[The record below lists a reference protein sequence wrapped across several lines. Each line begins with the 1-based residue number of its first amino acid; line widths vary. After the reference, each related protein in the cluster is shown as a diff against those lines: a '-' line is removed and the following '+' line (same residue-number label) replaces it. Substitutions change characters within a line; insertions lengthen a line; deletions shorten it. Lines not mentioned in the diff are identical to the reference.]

1 MACST
6 YIHNDPTGGSKYVSG
21 TTCTG
26 AVVNYTLTFG
36 QSVCMDDYLPLTL
49 ENGLTNLGECIGV
62 TPTPTPS
69 PVTYCIT
76 SGKTFN
82 SVDYY
87 CGFNGVTYQNV
98 YGNITLSVPGS
109 QHPDYS
115 ITLTNGVDFS
125 IVSIPN
131 GQTFTEYVYPQ
142 VIYST
147 GNGVCDMQ
155 NFNDWYIYTA
165 NTSICIPPT
174 PTPTSTPPATPTNTP
189 TKTVTPTPSITPYAV
204 CPQQMLL
211 SNNTTL
217 PELDGTY
224 NRIYSY
230 TGGTFSYGYVDLI
243 GSYYYL
249 IPGSYSGN
257 NYPVFVST
265 NTTPPFNPVTL
276 AYNAVVG
283 AWSIFEGNMSVGNS
297 GTDLG
302 SPFTS
307 STISI
312 SGIVY
317 PSSGQK
323 YDYYS
328 PGTNL
333 LYLAYPSSCPTP
345 TPTASSTS
353 TPTPTP
359 TSLPTYYY
367 KVQLYD
373 CNTCTTIGGTSLAI
387 SNTLL
392 TINDY
397 YAFQSIPN
405 RKYLI
410 LQLETPGSYS
420 VDFRN
425 PGSVSSNSDC
435 ALLTCF

>member
-6 YIHNDPTGGSKYVSG
+6 YIHNDPIGGSKYVSG

-76 SGKTFN
+76 SGKTFTT
-82 SVDYY
+82 VDYY

-115 ITLTNGVDFS
+115 ITLTNGMDFS
-125 IVSIPN
+125 TVSIPN

-165 NTSICIPPT
+165 NTSLCIPPT
-174 PTPTSTPPATPTNTP
+174 PTPTSTPAVTPTNTQTPTPSITP
-189 TKTVTPTPSITPYAV
+189 TKTVTPT
-204 CPQQMLL
+204 
-211 SNNTTL
+211 
-217 PELDGTY
+217 G
-224 NRIYSY
+224 
-230 TGGTFSYGYVDLI
+230 
-243 GSYYYL
+243 
-249 IPGSYSGN
+249 
-257 NYPVFVST
+257 
-265 NTTPPFNPVTL
+265 
-276 AYNAVVG
+276 
-283 AWSIFEGNMSVGNS
+283 
-297 GTDLG
+297 
-302 SPFTS
+302 
-307 STISI
+307 
-312 SGIVY
+312 
-317 PSSGQK
+317 
-323 YDYYS
+323 
-328 PGTNL
+328 
-333 LYLAYPSSCPTP
+333 TP
-345 TPTASSTS
+345 TG

-359 TSLPTYYY
+359 TGTYYYY

-410 LQLETPGSYS
+410 LQLETPGSFA